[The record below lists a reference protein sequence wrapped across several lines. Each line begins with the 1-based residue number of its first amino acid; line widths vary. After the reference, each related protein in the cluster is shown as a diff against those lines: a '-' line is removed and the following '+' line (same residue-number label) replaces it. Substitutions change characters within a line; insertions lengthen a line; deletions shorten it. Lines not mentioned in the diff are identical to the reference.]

1 MAIDV
6 QTVKEIRERTGAGMM
21 DCKRALQACDGDA
34 EKAVEELMKKGL
46 AKAAKKS
53 GRIAAEGIIGHYV
66 HGGGRI
72 AVLVEVNCE
81 TDFVARNEDFLLF
94 VEDLSM
100 HIAAM
105 NPQYVS
111 GDEIDEGDKAKQQ
124 EIFLAQAKE
133 SGKPEKVLGKIV
145 EGKMRKW
152 QEENSLLTQ
161 KSVKDTEKT
170 IDLLLLPLNVNISN
184 YPNPFNPATTF
195 KFTLP
200 QKKHISLKIYDIHGK
215 HIKTLTDGIYEA
227 GRYFLLWKGT
237 DQRDRPL
244 PSGTYFYQLTAGH
257 AYWTRQTILL
267 K

>member
-1 MAIDV
+1 MAISA
-6 QTVKEIRERTGAGMM
+6 QMVKEIRERTGAGMM
-21 DCKRALQACDGDA
+21 DCKRALEASGGDT

-53 GRIAAEGIIGHYV
+53 GRIAAEGIIGHYI

-81 TDFVARNEDFLLF
+81 TDFVARNEDFLTF
-94 VEDLSM
+94 VEDVSM

-105 NPQYVS
+105 NPQYLS
-111 GDEIDEGDKAKQQ
+111 GDEIDETDRAKQN

-133 SGKPEKVLGKIV
+133 SGKPEKILGKIV

-170 IDLLLLPLNVNISN
+170 IEQLRSELVAKLGENISIRR
-184 YPNPFNPATTF
+184 FVRWEVGEGIE
-195 KFTLP
+195 KR
-200 QKKHISLKIYDIHGK
+200 KHDLAAEVAEQ
-215 HIKTLTDGIYEA
+215 LEA
-227 GRYFLLWKGT
+227 ANK
-237 DQRDRPL
+237 
-244 PSGTYFYQLTAGH
+244 SE
-257 AYWTRQTILL
+257 
-267 K
+267 